1 MTDSIEHP
9 CHACGEPIDALAVLD
24 GRATPGPEKRCPECR
39 TPLRVLRAL
48 ADGYVDRDD
57 LEQKPDG
64 RYHIPAS
71 VRDELAERIDEMD
84 DPAEENEYLRE
95 LGVAR

>member
-1 MTDSIEHP
+1 MTVTHP

-48 ADGYVDRDD
+48 ADGYVERDD
-57 LEQKPDG
+57 LEQRADG
-64 RYHIPAS
+64 SYHIPAS
-71 VRDELAERIDEMD
+71 VRDALAERIDARE
-84 DPAEENEYLRE
+84 DPAERNEYLRE
-95 LGVAR
+95 LGVVDA